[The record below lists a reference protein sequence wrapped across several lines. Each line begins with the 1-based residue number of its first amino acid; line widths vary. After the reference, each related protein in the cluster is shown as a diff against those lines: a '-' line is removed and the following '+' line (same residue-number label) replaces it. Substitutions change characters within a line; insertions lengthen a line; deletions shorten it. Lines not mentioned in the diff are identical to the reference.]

1 MQEKKN
7 KLSKKRNDEKVS
19 EYIERTKA
27 VDVDVL
33 DPEMSRNEA
42 LRILSESI
50 KLQRKRVK
58 KPYVKDV
65 KKEELKIKNI
75 KALAYMINVYNNILK
90 DEQLDE
96 LQHQLD
102 FIEQHIMDKPKQEP
116 ELSDK
121 ENLEIVKKTMEQI
134 KEESKNDGK
143 YGYR

>member
-7 KLSKKRNDEKVS
+7 KLSKKQDDEKVS

-27 VDVDVL
+27 VNVDVL

-96 LQHQLD
+96 LQHQLN
-102 FIEQHIMDKPKQEP
+102 FIEQHIMDKPKQES

>member
-27 VDVDVL
+27 VNVDVL

-102 FIEQHIMDKPKQEP
+102 FIEQHIMDKPKKES
-116 ELSDK
+116 ELSDE

-134 KEESKNDGK
+134 KEDEKNDGK

>member
-1 MQEKKN
+1 M
-7 KLSKKRNDEKVS
+7 
-19 EYIERTKA
+19 
-27 VDVDVL
+27 
-33 DPEMSRNEA
+33 
-42 LRILSESI
+42 RILSESI

-102 FIEQHIMDKPKQEP
+102 FIEQHIMDKPKQESA
-116 ELSDK
+116 LSDK
-121 ENLEIVKKTMEQI
+121 ENLEIVKETMEQI